1 MSRASGSASA
11 SRHAVRIQA
20 ESEPRATESKARRK
34 MTIFALNFKAM
45 NNENLIPFNKRNR
58 AELVEISR
66 RAGIASGEARRNKRT
81 MRERLE
87 YLLNTTAPGEE
98 ADNGDQ
104 IAVKLINDARAGN
117 YIAIKLIGD
126 FCGMFQEAKQAAK
139 DESGDTMSRREAEAI
154 VEAWKRSEVERVK
167 HNIETFDNGG
177 EKLPEPP
184 QTKVLATAFELLG
197 RSQNYYSP
205 EIISEAMRA
214 AGM

>member
-1 MSRASGSASA
+1 
-11 SRHAVRIQA
+11 
-20 ESEPRATESKARRK
+20 

-45 NNENLIPFNKRNR
+45 NNENLIPFDQRNR

-87 YLLNTTAPGEE
+87 YLLNTTAPGED

-139 DESGDTMSRREAEAI
+139 DGSGDTMSRREAEAI

-167 HNIETFDNGG
+167 HNIETFNNGG
-177 EKLPEPP
+177 EKLPPPP
-184 QTKVLATAFELLG
+184 QTKALATAFELLG
-197 RSQNYYSP
+197 LPQNYYTP
-205 EIISEAMRA
+205 EIMSEAMRA
-214 AGM
+214 TDM